1 MKTFKVTG
9 TINKPRLSTSFVRE
23 LLAEKSEHAVEKVY
37 AEIGSRH
44 RVRRYH
50 IKIISSEEISVD
62 QIKNPILKKIVC
74 WSVNSLAQ
82 REKAEEELRRLSM
95 EMRYLEQT
103 ADALQQRISMVNA
116 ALTDIN
122 YANMTLDGI
131 EKEKENSEML
141 IPIGGS
147 SYVKVKL
154 ADTNKVIIGM
164 GSGVSVEKT
173 LPEAKVTLKERL
185 DELEKTMHAAQQQF
199 SQVAERINSGR
210 SRLESMLSTREGK
223 Q

>member
-1 MKTFKVTG
+1 
-9 TINKPRLSTSFVRE
+9 
-23 LLAEKSEHAVEKVY
+23 LA
-37 AEIGSRH
+37 H
-44 RVRRYH
+44 R
-50 IKIISSEEISVD
+50 D
-62 QIKNPILKKIVC
+62 
-74 WSVNSLAQ
+74 
-82 REKAEEELRRLSM
+82 KAEEELRKLSM

-154 ADTNKVIIGM
+154 ADTNKVIIGV
-164 GSGVSVEKT
+164 GAGVSVEKT
-173 LPEAKVTLKERL
+173 LPEAKAALKERL

-199 SQVAERINSGR
+199 SQVAERLNSGR
-210 SRLESMLSTREGK
+210 SRLESLLATRDGK
-223 Q
+223 

>member
-1 MKTFKVTG
+1 M
-9 TINKPRLSTSFVRE
+9 
-23 LLAEKSEHAVEKVY
+23 A
-37 AEIGSRH
+37 H
-44 RVRRYH
+44 R
-50 IKIISSEEISVD
+50 D
-62 QIKNPILKKIVC
+62 
-74 WSVNSLAQ
+74 
-82 REKAEEELRRLSM
+82 KAEEELRKLSM

-103 ADALQQRISMVNA
+103 AEVLQQRISMVNA

-173 LPEAKVTLKERL
+173 LPEAKTTLKERL
-185 DELEKTMHAAQQQF
+185 DELEKTMHSAQQQF